1 MKNGSVRERDSE
13 KSMSTTTQNKQ
24 RHRTVDRSSNQW
36 TWTTMDMSL
45 LFRSKIQCR
54 VLTCH
59 QHHSVH
65 GYNLYY
71 CRRLTY
77 FTGRGLCSWPGFSWS
92 STFLLYSSVENMKMR
107 TKVFIVFS
115 YLLSCV
121 WRIWNKELDR
131 VLFHLNTNCCGASV
145 EEGIEEIF
153 TQVWRSN

>member
-1 MKNGSVRERDSE
+1 MKNGFVRERDSE

-24 RHRTVDRSSNQW
+24 RHKTVDRSSNQW

-59 QHHSVH
+59 QHHSFHMDIICIIADDLRTLLGEV
-65 GYNLYY
+65 
-71 CRRLTY
+71 CVPDQSSA
-77 FTGRGLCSWPGFSWS
+77 C
-92 STFLLYSSVENMKMR
+92 STFRLYSSVENMKMR

-153 TQVWRSN
+153 TQLWRSN